1 MRQWGFGLFI
11 IAMILVFRDVLL
23 PFIFAFA
30 LAYLKAPVIH
40 RLQPRL
46 GRAASVI
53 LVYLSL
59 FGIVAIFLVV
69 FLPALVKDF
78 ARLRDTAPAAL
89 EYIDQTYVP
98 QVTRWFEE
106 SFGTLTTAGPPAQQ
120 PPSELLARPGADGTW
135 AISLENVQLSFD
147 EAGNGR
153 WKLHTPRNQTDAGL
167 SDTLRKLVVSKGSE
181 YTGQIAAFLNAL
193 VRGVTSFLTNFVIT
207 LMLAAFILI
216 NPARVMNFVRG
227 LIPLHYRT
235 IYEELTLLL
244 VPGRATPAVHKVRAG
259 RSNRAIELV
268 FAGLGPQVPPVPAA
282 DLPVD
287 AVGRFRV
294 TLEASE
300 QTGAFLSA
308 PIPASLQGVN
318 VFTTSRVVQGR
329 LLHETHLGP
338 FARRSEAEVALRARH
353 QMACAMLLRGDDEAA
368 KGVFLEALAA
378 ARATGAR
385 RVEAL
390 CLTNLGVA
398 ALRRGEHEAA
408 ALRFAQG
415 EAAFEAIGDALLA
428 AKLAVHRAHARLEA
442 GAAGEALA
450 LLDEAARRARELRD
464 AEMAAEATLL
474 RARCLEALG
483 RRAEARPLPSAKLT
497 QHQKR

>member
-1 MRQWGFGLFI
+1 MSREASAAHPRRRSELLSTTSRFVRQWGFGLFI

-30 LAYLKAPVIH
+30 LAYLMAPVIH

-244 VPGRATPAVHKVRAG
+244 DVGLAGVIRGQLLICLVNGVLTYIGLVVFGIKYSFLLAVVAAAFSLVPIFGTIISSIPIIVVALVSNEEGIAFGPPLLMLAWIAG
-259 RSNRAIELV
+259 IHL
-268 FAGLGPQVPPVPAA
+268 
-282 DLPVD
+282 
-287 AVGRFRV
+287 
-294 TLEASE
+294 LEANIFNPKII
-300 QTGAFLSA
+300 GDAA
-308 PIPASLQGVN
+308 HMHP
-318 VFTTSRVVQGR
+318 VVVIFA
-329 LLHETHLGP
+329 LL
-338 FARRSEAEVALRARH
+338 A
-353 QMACAMLLRGDDEAA
+353 
-368 KGVFLEALAA
+368 
-378 ARATGAR
+378 
-385 RVEAL
+385 
-390 CLTNLGVA
+390 
-398 ALRRGEHEAA
+398 GEHVYG
-408 ALRFAQG
+408 LTG
-415 EAAFEAIGDALLA
+415 ALLA
-428 AKLAVHRAHARLEA
+428 APVASMLQTLFLFAYRRSSWHAPGNLRVEDLPEPPPDQSS
-442 GAAGEALA
+442 AAMS
-450 LLDEAARRARELRD
+450 RSTLR
-464 AEMAAEATLL
+464 
-474 RARCLEALG
+474 
-483 RRAEARPLPSAKLT
+483 
-497 QHQKR
+497 